1 MAAHDHE
8 RRVMSD
14 GARLEPD
21 PVIDTYKRDLD
32 RTLVREQL
40 RRTPDE
46 RVRNMIAAL
55 RFAEALRHAGRDGGR
70 RD

>member
-1 MAAHDHE
+1 MAAHDHGDRVTRGRE
-8 RRVMSD
+8 RF
-14 GARLEPD
+14 EPD
-21 PVIDTYKRDLD
+21 PVIEAYKRDVD

-55 RFAEALRHAGRDGGR
+55 RFAEALRDAGRAGGR
-70 RD
+70 T